1 MTVKTSVETS
11 KDINKPEQL
20 ITEHIDIWTSAI
32 LAKSSSGRGSSKKYE
47 LYGISKLRE
56 LILELAVRGKLVP
69 QDDNDEP
76 ASVLLEKIAVEK
88 AQLIKK
94 GRIKKV
100 KVRDK
105 INEDEKSFE
114 LPRNWSWI
122 RLSNIYDVRDGT
134 HDSPKYQA
142 SGYPLVTSKNLAS
155 GTLSLDDV
163 KYISTKDHQKIA
175 ERSAVVKGDILFA
188 MIGTIGN
195 PVIVDID
202 DEFSIKNVALFK
214 PINGL
219 LNSMQFLRIQLI
231 VASKYL
237 KNNASGAVQKFASL
251 TKLREQAVALPPLA
265 EQQRIV
271 AKVDELMLL
280 CDQLEQQTE
289 ASIDAHATLVEVLLA
304 TLTDSSDADEL
315 AQNWARISEHFDS
328 LFTTE
333 QSIEALKQTVLQL
346 AVMGKLVPQ
355 DPNDEPASVLLE
367 KIAKEKERLIEEKKI
382 KKEKPLPPIS
392 DGEKFFELPKG
403 WEWCQIDSL
412 SLSSEAG
419 WSPKCDPTP
428 KEGDNWGVLKVSAVT
443 WGKYQPDENKALP
456 NYLEP
461 KPQYEVK
468 ANDFLISRANTAD
481 LVARSV
487 VVPKNTPEKLMMSD
501 KIIRFSFTK
510 DVFSYYINLVNNSSY
525 SREYYAEVAG
535 GTSSSMKNV
544 SRSQV
549 RALKIALPPLAEQHR
564 IVAKVDELMAICDQL
579 KAKLQQSQE
588 TQVQLTDALVDKA
601 LG

>member
-1 MTVKTSVETS
+1 MTVKTSLEIS
-11 KDINKPEQL
+11 NDISKPEQL

-32 LAKSSSGRGSSKKYE
+32 LAKSTSGRGSSKKYE
-47 LYGISKLRE
+47 LYGITKLRE

-69 QDDNDEP
+69 QDSDDEP

-88 AQLIKK
+88 AQLLEDGEIKNA
-94 GRIKKV
+94 KKPLKEV
-100 KVRDK
+100 T
-105 INEDEKSFE
+105 KSEELYE
-114 LPRNWSWI
+114 LPEGWVWTRIANLFNVVYGKGLPISK
-122 RLSNIYDVRDGT
+122 LTESGYDVFGANGIIGKYKIYNYEKPQLLVSCRGAYSGKANL
-134 HDSPKYQA
+134 SPPRCFIT
-142 SGYPLVTSKNLAS
+142 SNTLVLEN
-155 GTLSLDDV
+155 
-163 KYISTKDHQKIA
+163 
-175 ERSAVVKGDILFA
+175 
-188 MIGTIGN
+188 N
-195 PVIVDID
+195 W
-202 DEFSIKNVALFK
+202 
-214 PINGL
+214 
-219 LNSMQFLRIQLI
+219 
-231 VASKYL
+231 KYL
-237 KNNASGAVQKFASL
+237 SQKFYYYSISAADKAQIVTGSAQPQV
-251 TKLREQAVALPPLA
+251 TATNINPFIVSVPPLA
-265 EQQRIV
+265 EQHRIV

-289 ASIDAHATLVEVLLA
+289 ASIEAHATLVEVLLA
-304 TLTDSSDADEL
+304 TLTDSADSDEL
-315 AQNWARISEHFDS
+315 AQNWTRISEHFDS

-355 DPNDEPASVLLE
+355 NPDDKSASVLLE
-367 KIAKEKERLIEEKKI
+367 KIAEEKERLIEEKKI

-588 TQVQLTDALVDKA
+588 TQVQLTDALIDRA

>member
-1 MTVKTSVETS
+1 MNVKTSLEVG
-11 KDINKPEQL
+11 KDASKPEQL
-20 ITEHIDIWTSAI
+20 ITAHIDIWTSAI

-280 CDQLEQQTE
+280 CDHLEQQTE
-289 ASIDAHATLVEVLLA
+289 ASIEAHATLVEVLLG
-304 TLTDSSDADEL
+304 TLTDSVDADEL

-333 QSIEALKQTVLQL
+333 QSIDALKQTVLQL
-346 AVMGKLVPQ
+346 AVMGQLVPQ
-355 DPNDEPASVLLE
+355 NPDDEPASVLLE
-367 KIAKEKERLIEEKKI
+367 KERLIRESKI
-382 KKEKPLPPIS
+382 KQPSSWLEITENEKP
-392 DGEKFFELPKG
+392 FESPESWIWLRFGDVYPLEYGNNLPKPKRSNTG
-403 WEWCQIDSL
+403 EYNVYGSNGIVGSHNAACVKSSCIVVGRKGSAGALNISLDDGCWVTDVAYSCIPIKGIDLYFAFMHLKTLGLDSL
-412 SLSSEAG
+412 GKGIKPGLNRNEAYSL
-419 WSPKCDPTP
+419 P
-428 KEGDNWGVLKVSAVT
+428 
-443 WGKYQPDENKALP
+443 
-456 NYLEP
+456 
-461 KPQYEVK
+461 
-468 ANDFLISRANTAD
+468 
-481 LVARSV
+481 VA
-487 VVPKNTPEKLMMSD
+487 
-501 KIIRFSFTK
+501 I
-510 DVFSYYINLVNNSSY
+510 
-525 SREYYAEVAG
+525 
-535 GTSSSMKNV
+535 
-544 SRSQV
+544 
-549 RALKIALPPLAEQHR
+549 PPLSEQHL

-579 KAKLQQSQE
+579 KEKLQQSQE
-588 TQVQLTDALVDKA
+588 TQVQLTDALVDRA
-601 LG
+601 LE

>member
-1 MTVKTSVETS
+1 MNVKTSLEVG
-11 KDINKPEQL
+11 KDASKPEQL
-20 ITEHIDIWTSAI
+20 ITAHIDIWTSAI

-304 TLTDSSDADEL
+304 TLTDSVDADEL

-333 QSIEALKQTVLQL
+333 QSIESLKQTVLQL
-346 AVMGKLVPQ
+346 AVIGKLVPQ
-355 DPNDEPASVLLE
+355 NPDDEPASVLLK
-367 KIAKEKERLIEEKKI
+367 KIAEEKQQLIKAKQFQKTSKLNLKKKIPIPNDWISVQVGELCPSIVPNRDKPKTFTGDIPWVTLPAFPTDSWELDTEKVELGLTEEEVRLYSARLIPVNSVLMSCVGRFGLTAINRVPVSSNQQIHAFIVLEGLLPEFLCMVI
-382 KKEKPLPPIS
+382 KTS
-392 DGEKFFELPKG
+392 
-403 WEWCQIDSL
+403 
-412 SLSSEAG
+412 
-419 WSPKCDPTP
+419 
-428 KEGDNWGVLKVSAVT
+428 
-443 WGKYQPDENKALP
+443 
-456 NYLEP
+456 
-461 KPQYEVK
+461 
-468 ANDFLISRANTAD
+468 
-481 LVARSV
+481 
-487 VVPKNTPEKLMMSD
+487 
-501 KIIRFSFTK
+501 TK
-510 DVFSYYINLVNNSSY
+510 TLQDNSS
-525 SREYYAEVAG
+525 S
-535 GTSSSMKNV
+535 TTV
-544 SRSQV
+544 SYLNKSKCESIQFG
-549 RALKIALPPLAEQHR
+549 LPPLAEQHR

-579 KAKLQQSQE
+579 KEKLQQSQE
-588 TQVQLTDALVDKA
+588 TQVQLTDALVDRA
-601 LG
+601 LE

>member
-1 MTVKTSVETS
+1 MKLETS
-11 KDINKPEQL
+11 KDIHKPEQL

-32 LAKSSSGRGSSKKYE
+32 LAKSTSGRGSSKKYE
-47 LYGISKLRE
+47 LYGITKLRE

-69 QDDNDEP
+69 QDSDDEP

-88 AQLIKK
+88 AQLLEDGEIKNA
-94 GRIKKV
+94 KKPLKEV
-100 KVRDK
+100 T
-105 INEDEKSFE
+105 KSEELYE
-114 LPRNWSWI
+114 LPEGWVWTRIANLFNVVYGKGLPISK
-122 RLSNIYDVRDGT
+122 LTESGYDVFGANGIIGKYKIYNYEKPQLLVSCRGAYSGKANL
-134 HDSPKYQA
+134 SPPRCFIT
-142 SGYPLVTSKNLAS
+142 SNTLVLEN
-155 GTLSLDDV
+155 
-163 KYISTKDHQKIA
+163 
-175 ERSAVVKGDILFA
+175 
-188 MIGTIGN
+188 N
-195 PVIVDID
+195 W
-202 DEFSIKNVALFK
+202 
-214 PINGL
+214 
-219 LNSMQFLRIQLI
+219 
-231 VASKYL
+231 KYL
-237 KNNASGAVQKFASL
+237 SQKFYYYSISAADKAQIVTGSAQPQV
-251 TKLREQAVALPPLA
+251 TATNINPFIVSVPPLA
-265 EQQRIV
+265 EQHRIV

-304 TLTDSSDADEL
+304 TLTDSVDADEL
-315 AQNWARISEHFDS
+315 AQNWARIADHFDS

-355 DPNDEPASVLLE
+355 NPDDEPASVLLE

>member
-1 MTVKTSVETS
+1 MNVKTSLEVG
-11 KDINKPEQL
+11 KDASKPEQL
-20 ITEHIDIWTSAI
+20 ITAHIDIWTSAI

-214 PINGL
+214 PINSL

-304 TLTDSSDADEL
+304 TLTDSVDADEL

-333 QSIEALKQTVLQL
+333 QSIESLKQTVLQL
-346 AVMGKLVPQ
+346 AVIGKLVPQ
-355 DPNDEPASVLLE
+355 NPDDEPASVLLK
-367 KIAKEKERLIEEKKI
+367 KIAEEKQQLIKAKQFQKTSKLNLKKKIPIPNDWISVQVGELCPSIVPNRDKPKTFTGDIPWVTLPAFPTDSWELDTEKVELGLTEEEVRLYSARLIPVNSVLMSCVGRFGLTAINRVPVSSNQQIHAFIVLEGLLPEFLCMVI
-382 KKEKPLPPIS
+382 KTS
-392 DGEKFFELPKG
+392 
-403 WEWCQIDSL
+403 
-412 SLSSEAG
+412 
-419 WSPKCDPTP
+419 
-428 KEGDNWGVLKVSAVT
+428 
-443 WGKYQPDENKALP
+443 
-456 NYLEP
+456 
-461 KPQYEVK
+461 
-468 ANDFLISRANTAD
+468 
-481 LVARSV
+481 
-487 VVPKNTPEKLMMSD
+487 
-501 KIIRFSFTK
+501 TK
-510 DVFSYYINLVNNSSY
+510 TLQDNSS
-525 SREYYAEVAG
+525 S
-535 GTSSSMKNV
+535 TTV
-544 SRSQV
+544 SYLNKSKCESIQFG
-549 RALKIALPPLAEQHR
+549 LPPLAEQHR

-579 KAKLQQSQE
+579 KEKLQQSQE
-588 TQVQLTDALVDKA
+588 TQVQLTDALVDRA
-601 LG
+601 LE

>member
-1 MTVKTSVETS
+1 MSVEMS
-11 KDINKPEQL
+11 KDISKPEQL

-32 LAKSSSGRGSSKKYE
+32 LAKSTSGRGSSKKYE
-47 LYGISKLRE
+47 LYGITKLRE

-69 QDDNDEP
+69 QDANDEP
-76 ASVLLEKIAVEK
+76 ASVLLEKIAAEK
-88 AQLIKK
+88 AELIKDK
-94 GRIKKV
+94 KIKKN
-100 KVRDK
+100 KPLLA
-105 INEDEKSFE
+105 INDEEKSFNLPKGWE
-114 LPRNWSWI
+114 WCKLGNIASYGNPSKAESNTVQSDTWILELEDIEKGTSRLLEKVRFSERQFKSTKNVFSKDDVLYGKLRPYLDKVVVADESGVCTTEIIPITCHDNLLPYYLRYFLKSPSFIKYANGSTHGMSLPR
-122 RLSNIYDVRDGT
+122 LGT
-134 HDSPKYQA
+134 DKAINS
-142 SGYPLVTSKNLAS
+142 
-155 GTLSLDDV
+155 
-163 KYISTKDHQKIA
+163 
-175 ERSAVVKGDILFA
+175 
-188 MIGTIGN
+188 
-195 PVIVDID
+195 IV
-202 DEFSIKNVALFK
+202 S
-214 PINGL
+214 
-219 LNSMQFLRIQLI
+219 
-231 VASKYL
+231 
-237 KNNASGAVQKFASL
+237 
-251 TKLREQAVALPPLA
+251 LPPTN

-289 ASIDAHATLVEVLLA
+289 ASIEAHATLVEVLLA
-304 TLTDSSDADEL
+304 TLTDSGNADEL
-315 AQNWARISEHFDS
+315 AQNWARIAEHFDS

-355 DPNDEPASVLLE
+355 NPEDEPASVLLE
-367 KIAKEKERLIEEKKI
+367 KIAEEKERLIEEKKI

-579 KAKLQQSQE
+579 KVKLQQSQE
-588 TQVQLTDALVDKA
+588 TQVQLTDALIDRA

>member
-1 MTVKTSVETS
+1 MNVKTSLEVG
-11 KDINKPEQL
+11 KDASKPEQL
-20 ITEHIDIWTSAI
+20 ITAHIDIWTSAI

-105 INEDEKSFE
+105 INEDEKSFQ

-304 TLTDSSDADEL
+304 TLTDSVDADEL

-333 QSIEALKQTVLQL
+333 QSIESLKQTVLQL
-346 AVMGKLVPQ
+346 AVIGKLVPQ
-355 DPNDEPASVLLE
+355 NPDDEPASVLLK
-367 KIAKEKERLIEEKKI
+367 KIAEEKQQLIKAKQFQKTSKLNLKKKIPIPNDWISVQVGELCPSIVPNRDKPKTFTGDIPWVTLPAFPTDSWELDTEKVELGLTEEEVRLYSARLIPVNSVLMSCVGRFGLTAINRVPVSSNQQIHAFIVLEGLLPEFLCMVI
-382 KKEKPLPPIS
+382 KTS
-392 DGEKFFELPKG
+392 
-403 WEWCQIDSL
+403 
-412 SLSSEAG
+412 
-419 WSPKCDPTP
+419 
-428 KEGDNWGVLKVSAVT
+428 
-443 WGKYQPDENKALP
+443 
-456 NYLEP
+456 
-461 KPQYEVK
+461 
-468 ANDFLISRANTAD
+468 
-481 LVARSV
+481 
-487 VVPKNTPEKLMMSD
+487 
-501 KIIRFSFTK
+501 TK
-510 DVFSYYINLVNNSSY
+510 TLQDNSS
-525 SREYYAEVAG
+525 S
-535 GTSSSMKNV
+535 TTV
-544 SRSQV
+544 SYLNKSKCESIQFG
-549 RALKIALPPLAEQHR
+549 LPPLAEQHR

-579 KAKLQQSQE
+579 KEKLQQSQE
-588 TQVQLTDALVDKA
+588 TQVQLTDALVDRA
-601 LG
+601 LE

>member
-1 MTVKTSVETS
+1 MRPIISRLEHFIMLVLNSTLTKRTIS
-11 KDINKPEQL
+11 KYNNGTAQPNLSGAD
-20 ITEHIDIWTSAI
+20 
-32 LAKSSSGRGSSKKYE
+32 LAKFP
-47 LYGISKLRE
+47 
-56 LILELAVRGKLVP
+56 VP
-69 QDDNDEP
+69 
-76 ASVLLEKIAVEK
+76 V
-88 AQLIKK
+88 
-94 GRIKKV
+94 
-100 KVRDK
+100 
-105 INEDEKSFE
+105 
-114 LPRNWSWI
+114 
-122 RLSNIYDVRDGT
+122 
-134 HDSPKYQA
+134 
-142 SGYPLVTSKNLAS
+142 
-155 GTLSLDDV
+155 
-163 KYISTKDHQKIA
+163 
-175 ERSAVVKGDILFA
+175 
-188 MIGTIGN
+188 
-195 PVIVDID
+195 
-202 DEFSIKNVALFK
+202 
-214 PINGL
+214 
-219 LNSMQFLRIQLI
+219 
-231 VASKYL
+231 
-237 KNNASGAVQKFASL
+237 
-251 TKLREQAVALPPLA
+251 PPLA
-265 EQQRIV
+265 EQKRIV

-289 ASIDAHATLVEVLLA
+289 ASIEAHATLVEVLLA

>member
-1 MTVKTSVETS
+1 MNVEMNLEMT
-11 KDINKPEQL
+11 KDISKPEQL
-20 ITEHIDIWTSAI
+20 ITEHIDIWTSAV
-32 LAKSSSGRGSSKKYE
+32 LAKSTSGRGSSKKYE
-47 LYGISKLRE
+47 LYGITKLRE

-69 QDDNDEP
+69 QDSDDEP

-88 AQLIKK
+88 AQLLEDGEIKNA
-94 GRIKKV
+94 KKPLKEV
-100 KVRDK
+100 T
-105 INEDEKSFE
+105 KSEELYE
-114 LPRNWSWI
+114 LPEGWVWTRIANLFNVVYGKGLPISK
-122 RLSNIYDVRDGT
+122 LTESGYDVFGANGIIGKYKIYNYEKPQLLVSCRGAYSGKANL
-134 HDSPKYQA
+134 SPPRCFIT
-142 SGYPLVTSKNLAS
+142 SNTLVLEN
-155 GTLSLDDV
+155 
-163 KYISTKDHQKIA
+163 
-175 ERSAVVKGDILFA
+175 
-188 MIGTIGN
+188 N
-195 PVIVDID
+195 W
-202 DEFSIKNVALFK
+202 
-214 PINGL
+214 
-219 LNSMQFLRIQLI
+219 
-231 VASKYL
+231 KYL
-237 KNNASGAVQKFASL
+237 SQKFYYYSISAADKAQIVTGSAQPQV
-251 TKLREQAVALPPLA
+251 TATNINPFIVSVPPLA
-265 EQQRIV
+265 EQHRIV

-289 ASIDAHATLVEVLLA
+289 ASIDAHAMLVEVLLA
-304 TLTDSSDADEL
+304 TLTDSGDADEL
-315 AQNWARISEHFDS
+315 AQNWSRISEHFDS

-333 QSIEALKQTVLQL
+333 QSVEALKQTVLQL

-355 DPNDEPASVLLE
+355 NPDDEPASVLLE
-367 KIAKEKERLIEEKKI
+367 KIAEEKERLIEEKKI

-588 TQVQLTDALVDKA
+588 TQVQLTDALVDRA